1 MGHHRWFLK
10 GNFPGKKRERERER
24 GTVTGSCQ
32 NKMEI
37 RESELTIGRAAPRL
51 QEHSPTCSELPL
63 PFCEKR
69 EFASTRFR
77 SCRWTQD
84 GLTLQTCTLFT
95 PSYSFERLA
104 PADLQCLKGNPS
116 PGHRSPAAGG
126 SRNAVFQWMAAQ
138 GQAEPTDITSFLA
151 WSVCPYPKGAGSLQE
166 KGLLSPENAED
177 SYLPELGD
185 RWNAAAVTLREN
197 WADLGKEMFS
207 QRRFNMLGKRF
218 RPPEPPPPRS
228 SAEGRARGFGS

>member
-24 GTVTGSCQ
+24 NMTGSCQ

-37 RESELTIGRAAPRL
+37 RKSELTIGRAAPRL

-69 EFASTRFR
+69 EFTSTRFR

-84 GLTLQTCTLFT
+84 GFTLQTCTLFT

-116 PGHRSPAAGG
+116 PGHRTPAAGG

-138 GQAEPTDITSFLA
+138 GQAEPTGITSLLA

-197 WADLGKEMFS
+197 WATAQKQSLLAAAGGRQHGCQGAACTS
-207 QRRFNMLGKRF
+207 Q
-218 RPPEPPPPRS
+218 
-228 SAEGRARGFGS
+228 